1 LLKFLDIVDYCFD
14 SFISICLFYYLI
26 ILNNFIFSFIDIT
39 LLYYYTE
46 TMTFRVGGLEI
57 YIKFL
62 TERRLIYVQ
71 CNGLIEKFIYFFS

>member
-1 LLKFLDIVDYCFD
+1 
-14 SFISICLFYYLI
+14 
-26 ILNNFIFSFIDIT
+26 
-39 LLYYYTE
+39 
-46 TMTFRVGGLEI
+46 MTFRVGGLEI